1 MSSLEDAKEFFKNHQ
16 DKFIL
21 TIGFIL
27 VCAISFAAGRLSVI
41 SKSEPIEIDES
52 NIFENI
58 ETKETKTENIEEET
72 EKNTTQANKSETI
85 TENEGVF
92 VGNIENNKFYPF
104 NSEEAGDIP
113 TDNMM
118 WFDSKEE
125 AEEQDYVLA
134 KTTSTNTTKSE
145 TTSKNTE
152 SDTEL
157 DSSEKGKYVGSKN
170 SDKYHLL
177 DSGSAKRIKEENKV
191 YFKSKE
197 DAESQGYEAGS
208 SVKKAEENKE

>member
-1 MSSLEDAKEFFKNHQ
+1 MSRLEDTKDFFKNHQ

-27 VCAISFAAGRLSVI
+27 LCSISFAAGRLSVV
-41 SKSEPIEIDES
+41 SKSEPISIDES
-52 NIFENI
+52 NIFEDLEI
-58 ETKETKTENIEEET
+58 EEVETENIKEET
-72 EKNTTQANKSETI
+72 EKNTIQSNKSETI

-104 NSEEAGDIP
+104 NSEEIGDIP
-113 TDNMM
+113 SDNMM

-125 AEEQDYVLA
+125 AEEQGYILA
-134 KTTSTNTTKSE
+134 ETTNTVKSSKTSTEEVSE
-145 TTSKNTE
+145 QEVE
-152 SDTEL
+152 SGSL
-157 DSSEKGKYVGSKN
+157 GKYVGSKN
-170 SDKYHLL
+170 SDKYHPL

-197 DAESQGYEAGS
+197 DAESKGYTAGA
-208 SVKKAEENKE
+208 SVKD